1 MMSLEP
7 KEKIIMQR
15 GLFECRGRVIQRVG
29 GRRRRRRRNSGRKGV
44 VLENILKKSII
55 YSNS

>member
-1 MMSLEP
+1 
-7 KEKIIMQR
+7 MQR
-15 GLFECRGRVIQRVG
+15 GLFECRGRVMQRVG
-29 GRRRRRRRNSGRKGV
+29 GRRRRRNSGRKGV